1 MPSKYHYYNMITGRN
16 AATMQ
21 IHWTAVVFLYIT
33 VFVCATV
40 LFGDQADD
48 THSTSKHNNFVRQRK
63 EDTIRAPSY
72 PNHSVD
78 LRMLPLQDHN
88 IRDQTQG
95 PCNASVT
102 EDRNKCNEL
111 QSLTHLNVSIVEVM
125 HQNKQKQAGRKIVLC
140 FPYNGEKHAVLKR
153 LSQQPDALVVVSESF
168 YGHNGALKKTLY
180 WPLHFPNH
188 NAHYV
193 TLDKKVFEGS
203 SLDGIWAQETMTRR
217 ILGEGVRDLYTLGA
231 ITDDDIVI
239 VTDADEIISSTALSW
254 LRIHL
259 KHNELAVAA
268 FRWFLFTH
276 CYEHPRT
283 VKLNTACT
291 VRTLRMRFKW
301 DSRKIRSTNQ
311 GMTLVDI
318 PVKEMS
324 EHCSWCFGNTQIREK
339 MRLNIEGSSWQSR
352 GPSYVFSNAELN
364 HMRSMGLWFDGN
376 VHGKRICT
384 QRQIDTEMK
393 MYDL

>member
-1 MPSKYHYYNMITGRN
+1 MTPGRS
-16 AATMQ
+16 AAKMQ
-21 IHWTAVVFLYIT
+21 IFWSVVVLMYIT
-33 VFVCATV
+33 VFMCAIV
-40 LFGDQADD
+40 LFEGQAD
-48 THSTSKHNNFVRQRK
+48 THRTSKHQTYVRQRNR
-63 EDTIRAPSY
+63 IHGSRHA
-72 PNHSVD
+72 NHSVK
-78 LRMLPLQDHN
+78 LRIVPLQHYS
-88 IRDQTQG
+88 IQDQIQR
-95 PCNASVT
+95 PWNASVAQ
-102 EDRNKCNEL
+102 DSNKSNVM
-111 QSLTHLNVSIVEVM
+111 QSLEHFNVSVEEAM
-125 HQNKQKQAGRKIVLC
+125 NSNKQKQPGRKIVFC
-140 FPYNGEKHAVLKR
+140 FPYNGEKHTVLKR
-153 LSQQPDALVVVSESF
+153 LSQQPDALVVVSESL

-188 NAHYV
+188 NAQYV
-193 TLDKKVFEGS
+193 TLDKKVFEAS
-203 SLDGIWAQETMTRR
+203 SSDGIWAQETMTRR
-217 ILGEGVRDLYTLGA
+217 ILGESVRNLYTRGE
-231 ITDDDIVI
+231 ITDNDVVI
-239 VTDADEIISSTALSW
+239 VTDADEIISSAALSW

-259 KHNELAVAA
+259 KHDELAVAA

-276 CYEHPRT
+276 CYEHPRI

-291 VRTLRMRFKW
+291 VRTLRMRFEW
-301 DSRKIRSTNQ
+301 DSHKIRSTNQ

-393 MYDL
+393 MYDQ